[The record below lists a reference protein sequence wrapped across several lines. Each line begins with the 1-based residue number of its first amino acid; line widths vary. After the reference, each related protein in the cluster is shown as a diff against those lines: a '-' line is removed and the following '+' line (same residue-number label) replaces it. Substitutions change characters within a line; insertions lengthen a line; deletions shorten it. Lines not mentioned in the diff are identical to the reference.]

1 MPALLGRYREHY
13 QSNLL
18 LAYPVII
25 SQLGHTVVGLA
36 DSLIVGHKGALPLAA
51 VSLGN
56 SVFTVLMMIGIG
68 ISFGLTPL
76 IAQASG
82 KKAHHDCGTLL
93 SNSLVVNSITG
104 VVLCLLTFV
113 VISVLG
119 QLHEPREVVVLAKPF
134 MAYLAISV
142 MPLMIFL
149 TFKQFAEGLGFT
161 KQAMRISIAGNVI
174 NIGVGIVL
182 VFGLFGF
189 PSMGIIGVGISTLV
203 DRFLMALAMGFYV
216 LKGKRFKPFLDA
228 FSWAAVR
235 WRSVVALLH
244 IGVPVSMQY
253 FFEVSAFTF
262 SAVMIGWTGAIPLAA
277 HQIAISLAAVTYMMA
292 SGLASAATIQA
303 GNSFGQQNFGR
314 MRFAAVSSYHLV
326 LVFMSFTAIMFIALR
341 SYLPLL
347 YIKDPRVVSLASSLI
362 LIAAFF
368 QLFDGFQVVGLGI
381 LRGMSDVRVPTL
393 LTFVAYWI
401 IGLPLA
407 YILGIRLGWGAIGVW
422 IGLGFG
428 LGMAAVLLLLRFL
441 NKTTFYLS
449 QVVE

>member
-1 MPALLGRYREHY
+1 MPALLLRYREHY
-13 QSNLL
+13 QANLL
-18 LAYPVII
+18 LAYPVVI

-56 SVFTVLMMIGIG
+56 SVFIVVMMIGIG

-82 KKAHHDCGTLL
+82 KKTHHDCGTLL
-93 SNSLVVNSITG
+93 SNSLLVNSVTG

-134 MAYLAISV
+134 MAYLAVSV

-161 KQAMRISIAGNVI
+161 KQAMYISIAGNI
-174 NIGVGIVL
+174 LNICVGIVL
-182 VFGLFGF
+182 VFGLLGF

-228 FSWAAVR
+228 FSWAALR
-235 WRSVVALLH
+235 WRSVVSLLH

-253 FFEVSAFTF
+253 FFEVSAFSF
-262 SAVMIGWTGAIPLAA
+262 SAVMIGWTGAIALAA
-277 HQIAISLAAVTYMMA
+277 HQIAISLASVTYMMA
-292 SGLASAATIQA
+292 SGLAAAATIQA

-326 LVFMSFTAIMFIALR
+326 LVFMSFTAILFIVFR
-341 SYLPLL
+341 GYLPLL
-347 YIKDPRVVSLASSLI
+347 YIKDLRVVSLASSLI

-393 LTFVAYWI
+393 LTFIAYWI

-407 YILGIRLGWGAIGVW
+407 YILGIRLGWGATGIW

-428 LGMAAVLLLLRFL
+428 LGMAAVLLLFRFL

-449 QVVE
+449 RVVE